1 MKINS
6 EILTQAI
13 DFVRLHPEFGPVLAK
28 RYQHEDVLIEDI
40 RLKLL
45 GFKDEKVLLE
55 VRFDYNIINPDVP
68 PKEDLAARVIYDP
81 NQGLFKLSACKSY

>member
-13 DFVRLHPEFGPVLAK
+13 HFVRLHPEFGPVLAK
-28 RYQHEDVLIEDI
+28 RDQHEDVLIEDI
-40 RLKLL
+40 KVKLL
-45 GFKDEKVLLE
+45 GFRDEKVLME
-55 VRFDYNIINPDVP
+55 GRFDYNIISPDVP

-81 NQGLFKLSACKSY
+81 KKVRFQLKGYKSY

>member
-13 DFVRLHPEFGPVLAK
+13 EFVILHPDFGPVLA
-28 RYQHEDVLIEDI
+28 RRDQHEDVLIEDS
-40 RLKLL
+40 KVKML
-45 GFKDEKVLLE
+45 GFKDGKVLLE
-55 VRFDYNIINPDVP
+55 VRFDYNFINPDVP

-81 NQGLFKLSACKSY
+81 KQGLFKLKAYKSY